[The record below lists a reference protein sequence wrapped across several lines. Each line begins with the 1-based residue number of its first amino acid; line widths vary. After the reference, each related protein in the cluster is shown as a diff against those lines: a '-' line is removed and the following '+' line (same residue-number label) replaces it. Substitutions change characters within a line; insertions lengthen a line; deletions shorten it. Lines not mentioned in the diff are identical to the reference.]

1 MKQRQYN
8 LASPSFYFENIFLTE
23 WEALGGTLDGQIL
36 DKRTPESAQEFLNI
50 ESEPIASA
58 IRLTNKWSSNV
69 AARNIFLTISLQ
81 PNEAADI
88 TTSRLRIKDWAD
100 QRGFDTQGFFI
111 DNGSG
116 LSRVGRIP
124 ISLVSDILNA
134 AWMDASMPEFVS
146 SFSIPGV
153 DGTLATRFTHSP
165 VNARGHLKTGYLE
178 EVRSIAGYL
187 HLSNGRTCL
196 LYTSPS
202 PRDRG

>member
-1 MKQRQYN
+1 M
-8 LASPSFYFENIFLTE
+8 
-23 WEALGGTLDGQIL
+23 
-36 DKRTPESAQEFLNI
+36 
-50 ESEPIASA
+50 
-58 IRLTNKWSSNV
+58 
-69 AARNIFLTISLQ
+69 AARNIFLTLSFQ
-81 PNEAADI
+81 PNETSDI
-88 TTSRLRIKDWAD
+88 TASRLRIKDWAD

-153 DGTLATRFTHSP
+153 DGTLATRFTQSP

-187 HLSNGRTCL
+187 HLSNGRTL
-196 LYTSPS
+196 SIAIIMNGDTLTKNPKTLERLVESLYEI
-202 PRDRG
+202 R